1 MNEKFSVD
9 DFISPLENLEHVLE
23 MLEGFYSDGRFED
36 MDDALELIES
46 YKRAVSVLKGVQEW
60 SLVCD
65 IGNRLIEINKLLK
78 EVAE

>member
-1 MNEKFSVD
+1 MKEKFSVD
-9 DFISPLENLEHVLE
+9 DFVSPLENLEHVLE

-46 YKRAVSVLKGVQEW
+46 YKRAVR
-60 SLVCD
+60 
-65 IGNRLIEINKLLK
+65 ILK